1 MDIFWETK
9 FSLPTTVRQ
18 FNQTYTVNM
27 GAWIGTQTFWT
38 LEPVLLITTLYLPKN
53 YGSSIGIKIFN
64 LSVIFFF
71 F

>member
-1 MDIFWETK
+1 
-9 FSLPTTVRQ
+9 
-18 FNQTYTVNM
+18 M